1 MKTAGA
7 LRQSVTRDNWRVR
20 LSRSQSGSS
29 WSFSEGRRGGVH
41 DSSVTHDRRDWVVY
55 GYRNHQH
62 FKEGM

>member
-1 MKTAGA
+1 MKTVGIT
-7 LRQSVTRDNWRVR
+7 RRSVTRDNWRVR

-41 DSSVTHDRRDWVVY
+41 DSSVTRDRRDWVLY
-55 GYRNHQH
+55 GTRYHSY